1 MGRDRRNVLLC
12 SKGEVI
18 LMDKT
23 RQGDIIQL
31 IGLVVVGVG
40 LGVEIALRAHF
51 GLIVITVGSVCFAV
65 GTKLKG
71 R

>member
-1 MGRDRRNVLLC
+1 M
-12 SKGEVI
+12 
-18 LMDKT
+18 KT
-23 RQGDIIQL
+23 RGDIIQL

-40 LGVEIALRAHF
+40 TGIELALKADI
-51 GLIVITVGSVCFAV
+51 GLIIITIGSVCFAV

>member
-1 MGRDRRNVLLC
+1 MSNN
-12 SKGEVI
+12 
-18 LMDKT
+18 

-31 IGLVVVGVG
+31 IGLVVIGLGTGIELALKADVG
-40 LGVEIALRAHF
+40 LI
-51 GLIVITVGSVCFAV
+51 LITIGSVCFAV

>member
-1 MGRDRRNVLLC
+1 MG
-12 SKGEVI
+12 
-18 LMDKT
+18 KT

-31 IGLVVVGVG
+31 IGLIVIGVGVG
-40 LGVEIALRAHF
+40 IELAYRAHA
-51 GLIVITVGSVCFAV
+51 GLIIITVGSVCFAV

>member
-1 MGRDRRNVLLC
+1 MKHNN
-12 SKGEVI
+12 
-18 LMDKT
+18 

-31 IGLVVVGVG
+31 IGLVVVGAGCGIEIVAGAHVG
-40 LGVEIALRAHF
+40 LI
-51 GLIVITVGSVCFAV
+51 IITVGSIAFAI